1 MKCIVSFTHTH
12 ISRMLSGS
20 MTNRNICSSEN
31 SYFSAAGRKHRKPNK
46 GTFRCACN
54 CILGQGDCYTFFYSF
69 TDIVWSHFSRWC
81 YNYISP
87 SQSRRRTTLIES
99 LQWESVMLG
108 TCPYFVPKGFNQ
120 VSLWGFSAGLLFPV
134 NSLSLPAEY
143 VWWCCCKGLIW
154 RIGLEQ
160 A

>member
-1 MKCIVSFTHTH
+1 MKCIVGFTHTH

-31 SYFSAAGRKHRKPNK
+31 SYFSAAGRKHSPTKELLDVHVIVFWDK
-46 GTFRCACN
+46 VTAT
-54 CILGQGDCYTFFYSF
+54 LFFYSF
-69 TDIVWSHFSRWC
+69 TDIVWRHFSRWC

-134 NSLSLPAEY
+134 NSLSLPAEF